1 MVIYHLPALLNESI
15 AGLNLRPEGIYVDV
29 TFGGGGH
36 SRAILEKLTTGR
48 LIAFDQDADAAA
60 NVINDER
67 LTLLNQNFRYLN
79 NNLRYIGIN
88 VIDGLIADLGVSF
101 HQFDEQERGFSF
113 RGDAAL
119 DMRMNRQAPVTA
131 ADILRTCDEE
141 KLADI
146 FYNYG
151 ELTTSRKLAAA
162 IVKARAVKPVTTV
175 GDLTAALSGLVP
187 PREEN
192 KFWARLFQSL
202 RIEVN
207 SELDALKEMLTQALQ
222 VLKPGGRMAVI
233 TYHSLEDRL
242 VKNFFR
248 AGNFE
253 GESEKDFYGNVS
265 TPLRAV
271 NRKVIVPS
279 EEEIRNNSRARS
291 ARLGIAEK
299 N

>member
-67 LTLLNQNFRYLN
+67 FTLLNQNFRYLK
-79 NNLRYIGIN
+79 NNLRYIGIDA
-88 VIDGLIADLGVSF
+88 IDGLIADLGVSF

-113 RGDAAL
+113 RGDAEL
-119 DMRMNRQAPVTA
+119 DMRMNRQAPVKA
-131 ADILRTCDEE
+131 SDILRTCDEE
-141 KLADI
+141 KLAGI

-162 IVKARAVKPVTTV
+162 IVKARAVKPVITV

-222 VLKPGGRMAVI
+222 VLKPGGRMVVI

-248 AGNFE
+248 SGNFE

-265 TPLRAV
+265 APLRAV
-271 NRKVIVPS
+271 NRKVIVPT
-279 EEEIRNNSRARS
+279 EQEIMNNSRARS
-291 ARLGIAEK
+291 ARLRIAEK
-299 N
+299 V

>member
-1 MVIYHLPALLNESI
+1 MAVYHLPALLNESI
-15 AGLNLRPEGIYVDV
+15 AGLNLRPDGIYVDV

-36 SRAILEKLTTGR
+36 SRAILEKLTSGR
-48 LIAFDQDADAAA
+48 LVAFDQDSDAAA
-60 NVINDER
+60 NVINDQR
-67 LTLLNQNFRYLN
+67 FTLLGQNFRYLK
-79 NNLRYIGIN
+79 NNLRYIGIET
-88 VIDGLIADLGVSF
+88 IDGLIADLGVSF

-113 RGDAAL
+113 RGDAEL
-119 DMRMNRQAPVTA
+119 DMRMNRQSPVRA
-131 ADILRTCDEE
+131 SDILRTYEE
-141 KLADI
+141 ERLANI

-151 ELTTSRKLAAA
+151 ELTTSRRLAAA
-162 IVKARAVKPVTTV
+162 IVKARAAKPVTTV
-175 GDLTAALSGLVP
+175 SDLAAALTGLVP

-207 SELDALKEMLTQALQ
+207 GELDALKEMLSQALQ

-248 AGNFE
+248 SGNFE
-253 GESEKDFYGNVS
+253 GESDKDFYGNVS
-265 TPLRAV
+265 APLRAV
-271 NRKVIVPS
+271 NRKVIVPA

-291 ARLGIAEK
+291 ARLRIAEK
-299 N
+299 I

>member
-67 LTLLNQNFRYLN
+67 LTLLNQNFRYLK

-88 VIDGLIADLGVSF
+88 LIDGLIADLGVSF

-291 ARLGIAEK
+291 ARLRIAEK

>member
-1 MVIYHLPALLNESI
+1 MVAYHLPALLEESI

-36 SRAILEKLTTGR
+36 SRAIIEQLTTGR
-48 LIAFDQDADAAA
+48 LVAFDQDTDAAA
-60 NVINDER
+60 NAIGDER
-67 LTLLNQNFRYLN
+67 FTLLNQNFRYLK
-79 NNLRYIGIN
+79 NNLRHLGITA
-88 VIDGLIADLGVSF
+88 IDGLIADLGVSF
-101 HQFDEQERGFSF
+101 HQFDQQERGFSF
-113 RGDAAL
+113 RSDAAL
-119 DMRMNRQAPVTA
+119 DMRMNSQATVKA
-131 ADILRTCDEE
+131 SDILRTYEE
-141 KLADI
+141 ERLADV

-151 ELTTSRKLAAA
+151 ELTTSRRLASA
-162 IVKARAVKPVTTV
+162 IVRARAAKPVVTV
-175 GDLTAALSGLVP
+175 SDLAEALKGHVP

-207 SELDALKEMLTQALQ
+207 GELDALKEMLLQALQ
-222 VLKPGGRMAVI
+222 VLKPGGRMVVI

-248 AGNFE
+248 TGSFE

-291 ARLGIAEK
+291 ARLRVAEK
-299 N
+299 I

>member
-1 MVIYHLPALLNESI
+1 MAVYHLPALLYESI
-15 AGLNLRPEGIYVDV
+15 AGLNLRPDGIYVDV

-36 SRAILEKLTTGR
+36 SRAIIEKLTSGR
-48 LIAFDQDADAAA
+48 LIAFDQDTDAVA

-67 LTLLNQNFRYLN
+67 FTLLNQNFRYLK
-79 NNLRYIGIN
+79 NNLRYLGLGT
-88 VIDGLIADLGVSF
+88 IDGLIADLGVSF

-113 RGDAAL
+113 RGDAEL
-119 DMRMNRQAPVTA
+119 DMRMNRQAPVKA
-131 ADILRTCDEE
+131 SDILRTYEE
-141 KLADI
+141 DKLADI

-151 ELTTSRKLAAA
+151 ELTTSRRLAAA
-162 IVKARAVKPVTTV
+162 IVKARAAKPVTTV
-175 GDLTAALSGLVP
+175 SDLAAALTGLVP

-207 SELDALKEMLTQALQ
+207 GELDALKEMLAQALQ
-222 VLKPGGRMAVI
+222 VLKPGGRIAVI

-248 AGNFE
+248 SGNFE

-265 TPLRAV
+265 APLRAV
-271 NRKVIVPS
+271 NRKVIVPT

-291 ARLGIAEK
+291 ARLRIAEK
-299 N
+299 V

>member
-1 MVIYHLPALLNESI
+1 M
-15 AGLNLRPEGIYVDV
+15 
-29 TFGGGGH
+29 
-36 SRAILEKLTTGR
+36 
-48 LIAFDQDADAAA
+48 
-60 NVINDER
+60 
-67 LTLLNQNFRYLN
+67 
-79 NNLRYIGIN
+79 
-88 VIDGLIADLGVSF
+88 
-101 HQFDEQERGFSF
+101 
-113 RGDAAL
+113 
-119 DMRMNRQAPVTA
+119 TA

-271 NRKVIVPS
+271 NRQVIVPS

-291 ARLGIAEK
+291 ARLRIAEK

>member
-1 MVIYHLPALLNESI
+1 MAVYHLPALLNESI
-15 AGLNLRPEGIYVDV
+15 AGLNLRPDGIYVDV

-36 SRAILEKLTTGR
+36 SRAILEKLTSGR
-48 LIAFDQDADAAA
+48 LVAFDQDSDAAA
-60 NVINDER
+60 NVINDQR
-67 LTLLNQNFRYLN
+67 FTLLGQNFRYLK
-79 NNLRYIGIN
+79 NNLRYIGIET
-88 VIDGLIADLGVSF
+88 IDGLVADLGVSF

-113 RGDAAL
+113 RGDAEL
-119 DMRMNRQAPVTA
+119 DMRMNRQSPVRA
-131 ADILRTCDEE
+131 SDILRTYEE
-141 KLADI
+141 ERLANI

-151 ELTTSRKLAAA
+151 ELTTSRRLAAA
-162 IVKARAVKPVTTV
+162 IVKARAAKPVTTV
-175 GDLTAALSGLVP
+175 SDLAAALTGLVP

-207 SELDALKEMLTQALQ
+207 GELDALKEMLSQALQ

-248 AGNFE
+248 SGNFE
-253 GESEKDFYGNVS
+253 GESDKDFYGNVS
-265 TPLRAV
+265 APLRAV
-271 NRKVIVPS
+271 NRKVIVPA

-291 ARLGIAEK
+291 ARLRIAEK
-299 N
+299 I

>member
-88 VIDGLIADLGVSF
+88 VIDGLISYLGVSF

-253 GESEKDFYGNVS
+253 RESEKDVYGNVS

-291 ARLGIAEK
+291 ARLRIAEK

>member
-265 TPLRAV
+265 TPLRTV

-291 ARLGIAEK
+291 SRLRIAEK
-299 N
+299 I